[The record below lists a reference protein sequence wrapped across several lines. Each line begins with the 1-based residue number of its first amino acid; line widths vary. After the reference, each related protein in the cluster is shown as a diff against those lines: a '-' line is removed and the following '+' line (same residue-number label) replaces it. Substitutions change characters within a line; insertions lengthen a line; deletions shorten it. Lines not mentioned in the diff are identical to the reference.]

1 MFSNAIG
8 NIMGLFTKKHQ
19 EELINLN
26 NQLDFLISHAPLLI
40 DDNVAQAEIK
50 DLYHTKEIKHLKK
63 KIWKFYH
70 K

>member
-1 MFSNAIG
+1 
-8 NIMGLFTKKHQ
+8 MGLFTKKHQ

-26 NQLDFLISHAPLLI
+26 NQLDFLISQAPLLI
-40 DDNVAQAEIK
+40 DDNVAQSEIK